1 MNLFSGMWEPTKF
14 GVDGAVSRY
23 VKQLRGATI
32 EFSAMEGQHMQIRSF
47 CRMKQITYSSFC

>member
-1 MNLFSGMWEPTKF
+1 MWEPTKV

-23 VKQLRGATI
+23 VKQGTLKGATI

-47 CRMKQITYSSFC
+47 CRMKQITYSSFY